1 MNKKKG
7 KSVKCD
13 LDYPKK
19 LIVTRKV
26 GSHAF
31 NWMNSS
37 QQFPF
42 PWGYLSHGPPH
53 TCCYHFTKLGPI
65 LDIKYAYFLF
75 DFCFFPWEWGPR
87 SDGHTFVPKL
97 AFSLSIHACLSLV
110 GNCFERAWNCV
121 ELSTLLQ
128 SWTHHTIYH
137 MSLMFRGKCGDL
149 LHFAF
154 AIFITICA

>member
-53 TCCYHFTKLGPI
+53 TCCYHFRKLGPI

-75 DFCFFPWEWGPR
+75 EFCFFPWEWGPR
-87 SDGHTFVPKL
+87 SCNCPHTQYQSKAGSTTQFITC
-97 AFSLSIHACLSLV
+97 AISHAL
-110 GNCFERAWNCV
+110 CFRN
-121 ELSTLLQ
+121 
-128 SWTHHTIYH
+128 IYH
-137 MSLMFRGKCGDL
+137 HMCLASFP
-149 LHFAF
+149 FAM
-154 AIFITICA
+154 